1 MSNGKSYEDVLPT
14 YEPMPEIEKED
25 NSALADYDMSIGSP
39 TLEQDGPSM
48 ASQVDKWFEEA
59 FGPLPKEEETV
70 VETAKPFEL
79 SNEADLTGF
88 RVKGLMDQAENYQA
102 KAVENFDPSQF
113 EIKGADL
120 TQGK

>member
-1 MSNGKSYEDVLPT
+1 
-14 YEPMPEIEKED
+14 MPDLEKE
-25 NSALADYDMSIGSP
+25 SAESLADYDMSICIP

-48 ASQVDKWFEEA
+48 VSEVDKWFEDA

-88 RVKGLMDQAENYQA
+88 QVKGLMDRAEDYQA
-102 KAVENFDPSQF
+102 KVVENLDPSQF
-113 EIKGADL
+113 EIQGASL
-120 TQGK
+120 SQGK